1 MAMATPELVWG
12 AHALARFCAA
22 PTAPLVRAMDADTA
36 GQSEWR

>member
-22 PTAPLVRAMDADTA
+22 PTVPLVWAIYVDTA
-36 GQSEWR
+36 DESE